1 MTALLTRPRIVDKP
15 IAETTPP
22 APSRPAE
29 KPPRLVSLDAYRGF
43 IMIMMAS
50 SGLYLSRVAEH
61 VPADDPLQFLR
72 LWVDSV
78 PDRIYSFLERL
89 GWGKAE
95 FMAAIDSLYSFLEQ
109 LGCGKTELMS
119 AWRFLAFHSDH
130 VAWVGGG
137 LWDMI
142 QPAFMFMVGVAIPYS
157 YASRKAKGQSEG
169 VIWFHTIWRAL
180 FLVVLAVFLSSPLRH
195 SFPIS
200 PAAGA
205 LGSSATAAASLPS
218 ETYFIFTNVL
228 AQIGLGYA
236 FVFLLRGRGL
246 WVQLAALG
254 AVLVGSW
261 LLFFLYQP
269 GPEFDYA
276 AAGAVQTDWGQTPTW
291 FGSQMPDWLGS
302 WYPTHMPA
310 WFAHWD
316 KNANAGAA
324 FETWFLNLSL
334 LRRQSLFV
342 YNEGGYTTLNFLPS
356 MATMILGL
364 MAGELLRA
372 PGRRWVKFLW
382 LVAAGFGCLVL
393 GLLAGDL
400 LCPIVKR
407 IWTPSWAV
415 YSSGWVFLMLA
426 GFYGVVDLIGWKRWA
441 LPLTVVGMNSIAIY
455 CMSQLMRR
463 FLRDRFSMHLPAW
476 WFGEP
481 YGIILQSALILL
493 IFWLVCA
500 LMYRSRIFLRI

>member
-1 MTALLTRPRIVDKP
+1 MTALLTRPRMVEAPVAK
-15 IAETTPP
+15 TTPP

-50 SGLYLSRVAEH
+50 SGLYLSQVVKH

-72 LWVDSV
+72 LWVGSGADSV
-78 PDRIYSFLERL
+78 
-89 GWGKAE
+89 
-95 FMAAIDSLYSFLEQ
+95 YSFLEQ
-109 LGCGKTELMS
+109 LGVGNKELNDT
-119 AWRFLAFHSDH
+119 WRFLAFHSDH
-130 VAWVGGG
+130 AAWVGGG
-137 LWDMI
+137 FWDMI

-157 YASRKAKGQSEG
+157 YASRKAKGQSEK
-169 VIWFHTIWRAL
+169 VIWFHTIWRAF
-180 FLVVLAVFLSSPLRH
+180 FLVALAIFLSSPLRH
-195 SFPIS
+195 RFDVFPATGAALGPS
-200 PAAGA
+200 ARAAG
-205 LGSSATAAASLPS
+205 SLPS

-246 WVQLAALG
+246 WVQLAALA

-261 LLFFLYQP
+261 LLFFLYPLP
-269 GPEFDYA
+269 GPDFDYA
-276 AAGAVQTDWGQTPTW
+276 AAGAVQTDWSQQPTW
-291 FGSQMPDWLGS
+291 FASQ
-302 WYPTHMPA
+302 MPA

-316 KNANAGAA
+316 KNANAAAA
-324 FETWFLNLSL
+324 FDTWFLNLFP
-334 LRRQSLFV
+334 RQALFV

-372 PGRRWVKFLW
+372 PGRRGVKFLY
-382 LVAAGFGCLVL
+382 LVTAGGACLGI
-393 GLLAGDL
+393 GLLAGEYV
-400 LCPIVKR
+400 CPIVKR
-407 IWTPSWAV
+407 IWTPSWAIW
-415 YSSGWVFLMLA
+415 SSGWTFLMLA
-426 GFYGVVDLIGWKRWA
+426 GFYGVIDLIGWKRWA

-455 CMSQLMRR
+455 CMSQLMRG
-463 FLRDRFSMHLPAW
+463 FLRDRFSMHLPGW

-493 IFWLVCA
+493 IFWLIC
-500 LMYRSRIFLRI
+500 LWMYRQRIFLRI